1 MKTTI
6 NKIYEF
12 ITKLVILLE
21 EELEELRN
29 GNAKNT
35 IATQKNITD
44 ILNKLVNLI
53 SQLNKVAKEK
63 RLEVEMKFDKSD
75 KEIINEFIEK
85 IKLETNKE
93 NEK

>member
-12 ITKLVILLE
+12 ITKLVVLLE
-21 EELEELRN
+21 DELEELRN
-29 GNAKNT
+29 GSAKNT

-63 RLEVEMKFDKSD
+63 QLEVDMRFDKSD
-75 KEIINEFIEK
+75 KEILNKFIEK
-85 IKLETNKE
+85 IKLETNKK

>member
-1 MKTTI
+1 VKTTI

-21 EELEELRN
+21 DELEELKV
-29 GNAKNT
+29 GSAKNT
-35 IATQKNITD
+35 ISTQKNITD

-63 RLEVEMKFDKSD
+63 QLEVEVGFDESDRKILNKFID
-75 KEIINEFIEK
+75 K
-85 IKLETNKE
+85 IKLETKE
-93 NEK
+93 KK

>member
-21 EELEELRN
+21 DELEELKV
-29 GNAKNT
+29 GSAKNT
-35 IATQKNITD
+35 ISTQKNITD

-63 RLEVEMKFDKSD
+63 QLEVEVGFDESDREILNKFID
-75 KEIINEFIEK
+75 K
-85 IKLETNKE
+85 IKLETKE
-93 NEK
+93 KK

>member
-21 EELEELRN
+21 DELEELKA
-29 GNAKNT
+29 GSTKNT
-35 IATQKNITD
+35 ISTQKNITD

-63 RLEVEMKFDKSD
+63 QLEVEVGFDESD
-75 KEIINEFIEK
+75 REILNKFIEK
-85 IKLETNKE
+85 IKLDTKRT
-93 NEK
+93 K

>member
-12 ITKLVILLE
+12 ITKLVVLLE
-21 EELEELRN
+21 DELEELRN
-29 GNAKNT
+29 GSAKNT

-63 RLEVEMKFDKSD
+63 QLEVDMKFDKSD
-75 KEIINEFIEK
+75 KEILNKFIEK
-85 IKLETNKE
+85 IKLETNKK
-93 NEK
+93 NDK

>member
-21 EELEELRN
+21 DELEELKV
-29 GNAKNT
+29 GSSKNT
-35 IATQKNITD
+35 ISTQKNITD

-63 RLEVEMKFDKSD
+63 QLEVEVGFDESDREILNKFID
-75 KEIINEFIEK
+75 K
-85 IKLETNKE
+85 IKLETKE
-93 NEK
+93 KNE

>member
-1 MKTTI
+1 MKKTV

-21 EELEELRN
+21 DELDQLKN

-35 IATQKNITD
+35 IATQKNIAD

-53 SQLNKVAKEK
+53 SQLNKVSKEK
-63 RLEVEMKFDKSD
+63 RKTEASNFSESD
-75 KEIINEFIEK
+75 KEILNKFIAK
-85 IKLETNKE
+85 IQMETKD
-93 NEK
+93 K

>member
-21 EELEELRN
+21 DELEELKV
-29 GNAKNT
+29 GSAKNT
-35 IATQKNITD
+35 ISTQKNITD

-63 RLEVEMKFDKSD
+63 QLEVEVGFDESDREILNKFID
-75 KEIINEFIEK
+75 K
-85 IKLETNKE
+85 IKLETKR
-93 NEK
+93 KK

>member
-12 ITKLVILLE
+12 ITKLVVLLE

-53 SQLNKVAKEK
+53 SQLNKVTKEK
-63 RLEVEMKFDKSD
+63 QLEVDMKFDKSD
-75 KEIINEFIEK
+75 KEIINKFIEK
-85 IKLETNKE
+85 IKMETVNK

>member
-12 ITKLVILLE
+12 ITKLVVLLE
-21 EELEELRN
+21 DELEELRN
-29 GNAKNT
+29 GSAKNT

-53 SQLNKVAKEK
+53 SQINKVAKEK
-63 RLEVEMKFDKSD
+63 QLEVDMRFDKSD
-75 KEIINEFIEK
+75 KEILNKFIEK
-85 IKLETNKE
+85 IKLETNKK
-93 NEK
+93 NDK

>member
-12 ITKLVILLE
+12 ITKLVVLLE
-21 EELEELRN
+21 DELEELRN
-29 GNAKNT
+29 GSAKNT
-35 IATQKNITD
+35 IGTQKNITD

-63 RLEVEMKFDKSD
+63 QLEVDMRFDKSD
-75 KEIINEFIEK
+75 KEILNKFIEK
-85 IKLETNKE
+85 IKLETNKK
-93 NEK
+93 NDK

>member
-21 EELEELRN
+21 NELEELKV
-29 GNAKNT
+29 GSTKNT
-35 IATQKNITD
+35 ISTQKNITD

-63 RLEVEMKFDKSD
+63 QLEVEVGFDESD
-75 KEIINEFIEK
+75 KEILNKFIEK
-85 IKLETNKE
+85 IKLETKR
-93 NEK
+93 KK

>member
-6 NKIYEF
+6 NKIYEL
-12 ITKLVILLE
+12 ITKLVVLLE

-44 ILNKLVNLI
+44 ILNKLV
-53 SQLNKVAKEK
+53 VC
-63 RLEVEMKFDKSD
+63 
-75 KEIINEFIEK
+75 
-85 IKLETNKE
+85 
-93 NEK
+93 

>member
-12 ITKLVILLE
+12 ITKLVVLLE
-21 EELEELRN
+21 EELEELKN

-53 SQLNKVAKEK
+53 SQLNKVTKEK
-63 RLEVEMKFDKSD
+63 QLEVDMKFDKSD
-75 KEIINEFIEK
+75 KEIINKFIEK
-85 IKLETNKE
+85 IKLETANK

>member
-12 ITKLVILLE
+12 ITKLVVLLE
-21 EELEELRN
+21 DELEELRN
-29 GNAKNT
+29 GSAKNT

-63 RLEVEMKFDKSD
+63 RLEVDMKFDKSD
-75 KEIINEFIEK
+75 KEILNKFIEK

-93 NEK
+93 NDK

>member
-1 MKTTI
+1 VKTTI

-21 EELEELRN
+21 DELEELRN
-29 GNAKNT
+29 GSAKNT

-53 SQLNKVAKEK
+53 SQLNKVTKEK
-63 RLEVEMKFDKSD
+63 QLEVEMNFDKSD
-75 KEIINEFIEK
+75 KEILNKFIEK
-85 IKLETNKE
+85 IKLETYKK

>member
-12 ITKLVILLE
+12 ITKLVLLLE
-21 EELEELRN
+21 EELEELRK

-53 SQLNKVAKEK
+53 SQLNKVTKEK
-63 RLEVEMKFDKSD
+63 QLEVDMKFDKSD
-75 KEIINEFIEK
+75 KEIINKFIEK
-85 IKLETNKE
+85 IKLETNKK

>member
-21 EELEELRN
+21 DELEELKV
-29 GNAKNT
+29 GSAKNT
-35 IATQKNITD
+35 ISTQKNITD

-63 RLEVEMKFDKSD
+63 QLEVEVGFDESDRKILNKFID
-75 KEIINEFIEK
+75 K
-85 IKLETNKE
+85 IKLETKE
-93 NEK
+93 KK

>member
-12 ITKLVILLE
+12 ITKLVVLLE
-21 EELEELRN
+21 DELEELRN
-29 GNAKNT
+29 GSAKNT

-63 RLEVEMKFDKSD
+63 QLEVDMRFDKSD
-75 KEIINEFIEK
+75 KEILNKFIEK
-85 IKLETNKE
+85 IKLETNKK
-93 NEK
+93 NDK

>member
-21 EELEELRN
+21 DELEELKV
-29 GNAKNT
+29 GSTKNT
-35 IATQKNITD
+35 ISTQKNITD

-63 RLEVEMKFDKSD
+63 QLEVEVGFDESD
-75 KEIINEFIEK
+75 KEILNKFIEK
-85 IKLETNKE
+85 IKLETKR
-93 NEK
+93 KK

>member
-21 EELEELRN
+21 DELEELKV
-29 GNAKNT
+29 GSAKNT
-35 IATQKNITD
+35 ISTQKNITD

-53 SQLNKVAKEK
+53 SQLNKVAKDK
-63 RLEVEMKFDKSD
+63 QLEVEVGFDESD
-75 KEIINEFIEK
+75 REILNKFIEK
-85 IKLETNKE
+85 IKLDTKRT
-93 NEK
+93 K

>member
-12 ITKLVILLE
+12 ITKLVVLLE
-21 EELEELRN
+21 DELEELRS
-29 GNAKNT
+29 GTTKNT
-35 IATQKNITD
+35 ISTQKNITD

-63 RLEVEMKFDKSD
+63 QLEVEVGFGESD
-75 KEIINEFIEK
+75 KEILNKFIEK
-85 IKLETNKE
+85 IKLETKRK

>member
-21 EELEELRN
+21 DELEELKV
-29 GNAKNT
+29 GSAKNT
-35 IATQKNITD
+35 ISTQKNITD

-63 RLEVEMKFDKSD
+63 QLEVEVGFDESD
-75 KEIINEFIEK
+75 REILNKFIEK
-85 IKLETNKE
+85 IKLETKR
-93 NEK
+93 KK

>member
-1 MKTTI
+1 VKTTI

-12 ITKLVILLE
+12 ITKLVVLLE
-21 EELEELRN
+21 DELEELRN
-29 GNAKNT
+29 GSAKNT

-63 RLEVEMKFDKSD
+63 QLEVDMRFDKSD
-75 KEIINEFIEK
+75 KEILNKFIEK
-85 IKLETNKE
+85 IKLETNKK
-93 NEK
+93 NDK

>member
-21 EELEELRN
+21 NELEELKV
-29 GNAKNT
+29 GSTKNT
-35 IATQKNITD
+35 ISTQKNITD

-63 RLEVEMKFDKSD
+63 QLEVEIGFDESD
-75 KEIINEFIEK
+75 KEILNKFIEK
-85 IKLETNKE
+85 IKLETKR
-93 NEK
+93 KK

>member
-21 EELEELRN
+21 DELEELRN
-29 GNAKNT
+29 GSAKNT

-53 SQLNKVAKEK
+53 SQLNKVTKEK
-63 RLEVEMKFDKSD
+63 QLEVEMNFDKSD
-75 KEIINEFIEK
+75 KEILNKFIEK
-85 IKLETNKE
+85 IKLETYKK

>member
-21 EELEELRN
+21 DELEELKV
-29 GNAKNT
+29 GSAKNT
-35 IATQKNITD
+35 ISTQKNITD

-63 RLEVEMKFDKSD
+63 QLEVEVGFDESDREILNKFID
-75 KEIINEFIEK
+75 K
-85 IKLETNKE
+85 IKLETKE
-93 NEK
+93 KNE